1 MGKNAARGGEPRKSR
16 RTGRGWKI
24 LRRTIVSYTT
34 GIFTHSPQLPKKERT
49 EKSSFSLAGEGE
61 IKISRKFEWMGG
73 D

>member
-1 MGKNAARGGEPRKSR
+1 MGKNAARGVEPRKSR

-24 LRRTIVSYTT
+24 LRRTIVSFT
-34 GIFTHSPQLPKKERT
+34 IFTHSPQLPKKERK
-49 EKSSFSLAGEGE
+49 EKSSCSVAGEGE